1 MDGPTRI
8 DRRTTIQWMLAASA
22 ALRVAPGLAFA
33 GARATDLPAA
43 AVAGYGTDPD
53 LMRLYEPGEV
63 WPLTMSAAER
73 RSAAALGDLVIPADA
88 DSPSASEVG
97 VVEFLDEWI
106 SAPYPVQ
113 QADRKTVVSGLQW
126 LDEEAQRR
134 FRRSFAA
141 LTANEMTA
149 ICDEIC
155 FLPRAPDGL
164 KAAATFFARFRDLA
178 AGGYYTSPAGMRAMR
193 YVGNVALPRFDGPP
207 PDVLRRVGLLD
218 GGDEGPQ

>member
-1 MDGPTRI
+1 MKI

-22 ALRVAPGLAFA
+22 ALRVAPGLGFS
-33 GARATDLPAA
+33 GAEAVQSTVA

-53 LMRLYEPGEV
+53 LMRLYEPGDA

-73 RSAAALGDLVIPADA
+73 HTAAALCDLIVPADA

-106 SAPYPVQ
+106 SAPYSAQ
-113 QADRKTVVSGLQW
+113 QADRETVLAGLQW
-126 LDEEAQRR
+126 LDEESQRR
-134 FRRSFAA
+134 FERDFAA
-141 LTANEMTA
+141 LTAGQMTA

-155 FLPRAPDGL
+155 FLPRTPDRL
-164 KAAATFFARFRDLA
+164 RTAATFFARFRDLA
-178 AGGYYTSPAGMRAMR
+178 AGGYYTSPAGMQAIR

-207 PDVLRRVGLLD
+207 PEVLRRVGLLD
-218 GGDEGPQ
+218 DVEGSTA

>member
-1 MDGPTRI
+1 MKI

-22 ALRVAPGLAFA
+22 ALRVAPGLAFS
-33 GARATDLPAA
+33 GAQAA
-43 AVAGYGTDPD
+43 QSSVASVAGYGTDPD
-53 LMRLYEPGEV
+53 LMRLYEPGDV

-73 RSAAALGDLVIPADA
+73 RTAAALCDLIIPMDA

-106 SAPYPVQ
+106 SAPYPAQ
-113 QADRKTVVSGLQW
+113 QADRKTVLSGLVW

-134 FRRSFAA
+134 FGRDFAA
-141 LTANEMTA
+141 LAADGMTA

-155 FLPRAPDGL
+155 FVPRAPDRL
-164 KAAATFFARFRDLA
+164 KTAATFFARFRDLA
-178 AGGYYTSPAGMRAMR
+178 AGGYYTSPAGMRAIR

-207 PDVLRRVGLLD
+207 PEVLRRVGLLD
-218 GGDEGPQ
+218 DVDGSTP

>member
-1 MDGPTRI
+1 MKV

-22 ALRVAPGLAFA
+22 ALRVAPALGFA
-33 GARATDLPAA
+33 GAQAAAPPAA

-53 LMRLYEPGEV
+53 LMRLYEPGDV

-73 RSAAALGDLVIPADA
+73 RAAEALGDLVIPADA

-106 SAPYPVQ
+106 SAPYPAQ
-113 QADRKTVVSGLQW
+113 QVDRRTVLEGLRW
-126 LDEEAQRR
+126 LDGEAQRR
-134 FRRSFAA
+134 FGRDFAT

-164 KAAATFFARFRDLA
+164 EAAATFFARFRDLA
-178 AGGYYTSPAGMRAMR
+178 AGGYYTSPAGMRAIR

-207 PDVLRRVGLLD
+207 PDVLRSVGLLD
-218 GGDEGPQ
+218 GGDEGPR

>member
-1 MDGPTRI
+1 MRI

-22 ALRVAPGLAFA
+22 ALRVAPVFGLT
-33 GARATDLPAA
+33 GAQAAESNA

-53 LMRLYEPGEV
+53 LMRLYGPGDV
-63 WPLTMSAAER
+63 WPLTMSVAER
-73 RSAAALGDLVIPADA
+73 RTAAALGDLVIPADA

-106 SAPYPVQ
+106 SAPYPAQ
-113 QADRKTVVSGLQW
+113 QTDRRKMVWGLQW
-126 LDEEAQRR
+126 LDEEAQLR
-134 FRRSFAA
+134 FRRNFAA
-141 LTANEMTA
+141 LAANEMTA

-155 FLPRAPDGL
+155 FLPQAPDDL
-164 KAAATFFARFRDLA
+164 KAAAEFFAHFRDLA
-178 AGGYYTSPAGMRAMR
+178 AGGYYTSPAGMRAIR

-218 GGDEGPQ
+218 GGDEGPR

>member
-1 MDGPTRI
+1 MRI

-22 ALRVAPGLAFA
+22 ALRVAPVLGFA
-33 GARATDLPAA
+33 GAQAAESPAA

-53 LMRLYEPGEV
+53 LMRLYEPGDV
-63 WPLTMSAAER
+63 WPLTMSVADR
-73 RSAAALGDLVIPADA
+73 RTAAALGDLVIPADA

-113 QADRKTVVSGLQW
+113 QTDRRTVVWGLQW
-126 LDEEAQRR
+126 LDEQAQLRYRR
-134 FRRSFAA
+134 NFAA
-141 LTANEMTA
+141 LAANEMTA

-164 KAAATFFARFRDLA
+164 KAAAEFFARFRDLA
-178 AGGYYTSPAGMRAMR
+178 AGGYYTSPAGMRAIR

-218 GGDEGPQ
+218 GGDEGPR

>member
-1 MDGPTRI
+1 MRI

-22 ALRVAPGLAFA
+22 ALRVAPGLGFA
-33 GARATDLPAA
+33 GAPAAEPPAA

-53 LMRLYEPGEV
+53 LMRLYESGDV
-63 WPLTMSAAER
+63 WPLTMTAAER
-73 RSAAALGDLVIPADA
+73 RTAAALGDLVIPADA
-88 DSPSASEVG
+88 DSPSASDVG

-106 SAPYPVQ
+106 SAPYAVQ
-113 QADRKTVVSGLQW
+113 QADRKTLVSGLQW

-134 FRRSFAA
+134 FGRNFAA
-141 LTANEMTA
+141 LAANEMTA

-155 FLPRAPDGL
+155 YLPRAPDGL

-178 AGGYYTSPAGMRAMR
+178 AGGYYTSPAGMRAIR

-207 PDVLRRVGLLD
+207 PDVLRRVGL
-218 GGDEGPQ
+218 EVI

>member
-1 MDGPTRI
+1 MRI
-8 DRRTTIQWMLAASA
+8 DRRTTIRWMLAASA
-22 ALRVAPGLAFA
+22 ALRVAPGLGFA
-33 GARATDLPAA
+33 GAQAAESPAA
-43 AVAGYGTDPD
+43 AVGGYGTDPD
-53 LMRLYEPGEV
+53 LMRLYEPGDV
-63 WPLTMSAAER
+63 WPLTMSVAER
-73 RSAAALGDLVIPADA
+73 RTAAALGDLVIPADA

-113 QADRKTVVSGLQW
+113 QTDRRTVVWGLQW
-126 LDEEAQRR
+126 LDEEAQLRYRR
-134 FRRSFAA
+134 NFTA
-141 LTANEMTA
+141 LSANEMTA

-164 KAAATFFARFRDLA
+164 KAAAEFFARFRDLA
-178 AGGYYTSPAGMRAMR
+178 AGGYYTSPAGMRAIR

-218 GGDEGPQ
+218 GGDEGPR